1 MPIYASIVSPGYMP
15 AVVETTADICG
26 RNGSVVVATMGSSYL
41 PSRCPDECGLLCG
54 NCYGNFRACL
64 LLNLYELIAM
74 LLIDFSSIIAFIC
87 GSFVSNSSC
96 NDAASQ

>member
-1 MPIYASIVSPGYMP
+1 
-15 AVVETTADICG
+15 
-26 RNGSVVVATMGSSYL
+26 
-41 PSRCPDECGLLCG
+41 
-54 NCYGNFRACL
+54 

-87 GSFVSNSSC
+87 DSFVSNSSC

>member
-1 MPIYASIVSPGYMP
+1 
-15 AVVETTADICG
+15 
-26 RNGSVVVATMGSSYL
+26 
-41 PSRCPDECGLLCG
+41 
-54 NCYGNFRACL
+54 

-96 NDAASQ
+96 NDAASQSLAIANC